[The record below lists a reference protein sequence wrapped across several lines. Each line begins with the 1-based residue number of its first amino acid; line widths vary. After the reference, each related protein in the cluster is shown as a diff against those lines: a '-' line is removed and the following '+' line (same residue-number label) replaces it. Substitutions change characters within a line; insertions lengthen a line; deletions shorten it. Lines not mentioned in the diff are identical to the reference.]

1 MNRCPHCDSTHDET
15 YLFCPVSGQPIV
27 AGQYLE
33 ERLAVTGQL
42 PVKEAIRITRDIL
55 IAVDAVHRAGL
66 LKLNLSPATVFL
78 AQSGTGEI
86 VKLVTTANNHQETE
100 SQAYCAPEQ
109 FDTSRQ
115 PNPRSDIYAVGAN
128 LYKMLTGK
136 VPEGAVEPLS
146 SFRKDISPDLVH
158 ITEKALSVAIKD
170 RYQTALDFV
179 SALDALGAISV
190 NGRPQAS
197 DPTLNEENSTSLSA
211 TADETYELEPQT
223 EQATIIVNMPLM
235 ERYLPVLYSTGFRV
249 GAAVVAVLTIAA
261 IVFPYSEV
269 FNSTDK
275 QEKVDITVNIE
286 PSDAVITIDGRRY
299 DANPL
304 TLNVEPDNTLHTIQ
318 ANAEGFEQLERD
330 IKFDKTKTVILVL
343 IEVMDPVPEPQ
354 VETFTLQDEAA
365 EQMEHQG
372 IGGEH
377 AESEIPVA
385 PEPLSAK
392 EIKSLGKEPLP

>member
-1 MNRCPHCDSTHDET
+1 MNRCPHCDSTHDNT

-78 AQSGTGEI
+78 AQSDTGDI
-86 VKLVTTANNHQETE
+86 VKLVTTANSHQETE

-136 VPEGAVEPLS
+136 VPEGAVEPLR

-158 ITEKALSVAIKD
+158 ITEKSLSVAIKD

-179 SALDALGAISV
+179 NALDALGAISV
-190 NGRPQAS
+190 NGRPQGS

-223 EQATIIVNMPLM
+223 ELATIIVNMPSM

-275 QEKVDITVNIE
+275 REKVDITVNIE
-286 PSDAVITIDGRRY
+286 PSDAVIAIDGRRY

-343 IEVMDPVPEPQ
+343 IEAMDPVPEPQ

-365 EQMEHQG
+365 EQKEHQG
-372 IGGEH
+372 IDGEH

>member
-1 MNRCPHCDSTHDET
+1 
-15 YLFCPVSGQPIV
+15 V

-33 ERLAVTGQL
+33 KRLAVQGQL
-42 PVKEAIRITRDIL
+42 QVKEAIRITRNIL

-78 AQSGTGEI
+78 AQSDTGDI
-86 VKLVTTANNHQETE
+86 VKLVTTANSHQETE
-100 SQAYCAPEQ
+100 SQIYCAPEQ
-109 FDTSRQ
+109 LDKSRQ
-115 PNPRSDIYAVGAN
+115 PNPRSDIYAAGAI

-170 RYQTALDFV
+170 RYQAAPDFV
-179 SALDALGAISV
+179 GALDALETTSV
-190 NGRPQAS
+190 KGKPPVP
-197 DPTLNEENSTSLSA
+197 DPTPDEEESPSLSV
-211 TADETYELEPQT
+211 TVDEPYEFEPQT
-223 EQATIIVNMPLM
+223 DQATIIVNMPLM
-235 ERYLPVLYSTGFRV
+235 ERYLPVLYSTGFKV
-249 GAAVVAVLTIAA
+249 GVAVVAVLTIAA

-269 FNSTDK
+269 FTSTDK

-286 PSDAVITIDGRRY
+286 PSEAVITIDSRRY

-304 TLNVEPDNTLHTIQ
+304 TLKVEPDNTLHTIQ

-343 IEVMDPVPEPQ
+343 IEVVDPLPEPQ
-354 VETFTLQDEAA
+354 EETFTLQDVEA
-365 EQMEHQG
+365 EQEKHQG
-372 IGGEH
+372 EDGEH

-392 EIKSLGKEPLP
+392 EIKTLEKEPLP